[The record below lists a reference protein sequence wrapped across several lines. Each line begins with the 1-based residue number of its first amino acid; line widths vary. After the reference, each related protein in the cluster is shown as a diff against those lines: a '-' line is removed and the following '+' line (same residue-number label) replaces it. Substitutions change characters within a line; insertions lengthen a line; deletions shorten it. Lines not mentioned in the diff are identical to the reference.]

1 MGYRPARAAASRG
14 TGTGFP
20 TPPLASAGF
29 RGYLRKVSQYDQD
42 TNNAESRSA
51 TDAEP
56 GLFAPD
62 LLLASQQAMARPPD
76 SPCRRLVAAVLERG
90 LLDAVGPSAK
100 QPERDDALAWFL
112 SEDEEPFSFRW
123 VAFQLSIDP
132 DWLRARIRRHRNA
145 ANLPAPTATPELP
158 ERDTGDQRAA

>member
-14 TGTGFP
+14 AS
-20 TPPLASAGF
+20 TPPLARARF
-29 RGYLRKVSQYDQD
+29 RGYLPGVSQYDQD
-42 TNNAESRSA
+42 TSNAESRSA
-51 TDAEP
+51 TAAEP

-90 LLDAVGPSAK
+90 LQDAIGSSAK

-112 SEDEEPFSFRW
+112 SDDEEPFSFRW
-123 VAFQLSIDP
+123 VAFQLGIDP
-132 DWLRARIRRHRNA
+132 DWLRARIRRHRKA
-145 ANLPAPTATPELP
+145 ANLPAPTATPAPP